1 LRKKPF
7 DFKPKTLG
15 EQIKKKR
22 LELGLSQ
29 KEAGRLLAVSSCT
42 ILNWEKGHTEP
53 LILAIPAVLQF
64 LGFVFIPTPK
74 TIPELLFAF
83 RQSHGLSIRGAAK
96 ELGVHFETWRDWE
109 HGKTILRLKHRE
121 LVARLLGLNIEKV
134 REQMSCQWNRT
145 HSAEP
150 HKYYTKSQANSG

>member
-7 DFKPKTLG
+7 DFEPQTLG

-22 LELGLSQ
+22 LECGLSQ
-29 KEAGRLLAVSSCT
+29 IEVGKTLGVSTET
-42 ILNWEKGHTEP
+42 ILNWEKGYTEP
-53 LILAIPAVLQF
+53 LIVSIPAILQF
-64 LGFVFIPTPK
+64 LGFDSFPRPQ
-74 TIPELLFAF
+74 TISERLFAF

-121 LVARLLGLNIEKV
+121 LVARLLGLDI
-134 REQMSCQWNRT
+134 REVHDQMSCQRNRLHT
-145 HSAEP
+145 
-150 HKYYTKSQANSG
+150 GG